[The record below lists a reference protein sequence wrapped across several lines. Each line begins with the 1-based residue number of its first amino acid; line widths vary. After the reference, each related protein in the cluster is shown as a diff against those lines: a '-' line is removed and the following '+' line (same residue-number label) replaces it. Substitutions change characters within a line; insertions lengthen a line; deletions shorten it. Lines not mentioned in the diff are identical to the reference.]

1 MDDNLKSGP
10 PRGQQQ
16 PRFAILVLWVLGCAL
31 LGMMVGALVGL
42 LLLPRLVGIFVGPD
56 RELRP
61 WDGQDFGGIVGL
73 LVGLYFALRKYVRR
87 F

>member
-1 MDDNLKSGP
+1 
-10 PRGQQQ
+10 
-16 PRFAILVLWVLGCAL
+16 
-31 LGMMVGALVGL
+31 MVGALVGL